1 MRKAGSLSALKMDE
15 GATSQGT
22 TEPLKARKVK
32 KQILPWSL
40 QEEHNLA
47 DTLIFAQ
54 EDPPQISAL
63 QNRY

>member
-1 MRKAGSLSALKMDE
+1 MDE